1 MAQNITIQG
10 ASYTDVPAVE
20 LPKTG
25 GGTAQFD
32 DTTDADATASDIAS
46 GKTAYVNGQKI
57 TGTGSGGGGGTKTYL
72 IKDGVIQSGYTF
84 TTVNAIL
91 TEKTTDGEHYV
102 EMMGTSA
109 NQYES
114 ITTPLI
120 SCNAG
125 SVLVIELVEMNG
137 DYGYS
142 WGNGNDYPSMSIS
155 DTVSSGTAGF
165 IFSKV
170 GFRKNT
176 GSILYGKFCAGVP
189 YGLTNVCVRVSI
201 SGSSGRVGYLYI
213 KNLYFYD
220 FS

>member
-84 TTVNAIL
+84 TAVNTII

-102 EMMGTSA
+102 ELMGTTA
-109 NQYES
+109 NQYQS

-120 SCNAG
+120 SCNAD
-125 SVLVIELVEMNG
+125 SVLVIELAEISGVC
-137 DYGYS
+137 GYS
-142 WGNGNDYPSMSIS
+142 WGSGNGYPSMSIG
-155 DTVSSGTAGF
+155 DAVGSGTGPF
-165 IFSKV
+165 PPSKV
-170 GFRKNT
+170 DFKKTT
-176 GSILYGKFCAGVP
+176 GTISYGKFYAGVP
-189 YGLTNVCVRVSI
+189 YGLSNVCVRVSI
-201 SGSSGRVGYLYI
+201 SGSSGHIGYLYI